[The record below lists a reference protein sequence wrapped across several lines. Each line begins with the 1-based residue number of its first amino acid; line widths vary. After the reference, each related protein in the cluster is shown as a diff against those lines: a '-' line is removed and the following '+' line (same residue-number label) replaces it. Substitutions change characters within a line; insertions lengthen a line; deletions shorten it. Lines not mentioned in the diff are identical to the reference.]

1 MTLRRRI
8 IDWTLTGLLILIPA
22 LVLRASLSPQGNPSF
37 LDNAMLRIT
46 APLQTA
52 VTWMV
57 EGLGGA
63 WSSYIA
69 LVDVE
74 DENEEL
80 RAENEKLRKE
90 LAQVTRRAYDVEA
103 LEELAVVKKQT
114 PADTLGARVIS
125 APMSSNFRVLRL
137 RIDRGKQDIS
147 PKMAVIAGT
156 GPVGTIERVFGDYA
170 DVRLISDADQKIDVI
185 VKRTGRPGWLFGKG
199 KPDSYACEIKSLVLP
214 ANPEERAKV
223 GDEIVTSGVGSPFPA
238 GLVIGKI
245 TKLDGDNGM
254 VQYVEVEPVVDV
266 SLVRTVLVLLAKPP
280 PEDPDAKTKRRS
292 EAAFGV
298 KPL

>member
-8 IDWTLTGLLILIPA
+8 IDWTLTGLLIVIPA
-22 LVLRASLSPQGNPSF
+22 LVLKASLARGNPSF
-37 LDNAMLRIT
+37 LDVAMLRIT

-52 VTWMV
+52 VTWVV
-57 EGLGGA
+57 EGVGGM
-63 WSSYIA
+63 WSGYVA
-69 LVDVE
+69 LIDVE

-103 LEELAVVKKQT
+103 LEELAQVKKQT
-114 PADTLGARVIS
+114 PADTVGARVIA
-125 APMSSNFRVLRL
+125 APMTPNFRVLRL
-137 RIDRGKQDIS
+137 RIDRGKNEIT

-156 GPVGTIERVFGDYA
+156 GPVGTIDTVFGDYA
-170 DVRLISDADQKIDVI
+170 DVRLISDANSKIDII
-185 VKRTGRPGWLFGKG
+185 VKRTGRPGWLIGKG
-199 KPDSYACEIKSLVLP
+199 KHDSYACRIESLSLP
-214 ANPEERAKV
+214 ANLEERAKV
-223 GDEIVTSGVGSPFPA
+223 GDEIVTSGKGSPFPA
-238 GLVIGKI
+238 GLTIGKV

-254 VQYVEVEPVVDV
+254 VQYVEVEPIVDV
-266 SLVRTVLVLLAKPP
+266 SLVRSVLVLLAKPP

-292 EAAFGV
+292 EPAFGV

>member
-8 IDWTLTGLLILIPA
+8 IDWTLTGLLIVIPA
-22 LVLRASLSPQGNPSF
+22 LVLRASLSRESPSF
-37 LDNAMLRIT
+37 LDTAMLRIT

-52 VTWMV
+52 VSWVV
-57 EGLGGA
+57 EGIGGM
-63 WSSYIA
+63 WSGYVA
-69 LVDVE
+69 LIDVE

-103 LEELAVVKKQT
+103 LEELAQVKKQT
-114 PADTLGARVIS
+114 PADTVGARVIA
-125 APMSSNFRVLRL
+125 APMTPNFRVLRL
-137 RIDRGKQDIS
+137 RIDRGKNEIT

-156 GPVGTIERVFGDYA
+156 GPVGTIETVFGDYA
-170 DVRLISDADQKIDVI
+170 DVRLISDSSSKIDVI
-185 VKRTGRPGWLFGKG
+185 VKRTGRLGWLIGKG
-199 KPDSYACEIKSLVLP
+199 KHDSYACRIESLSLP
-214 ANPEERAKV
+214 ANLEERAKV
-223 GDEIVTSGVGSPFPA
+223 GDEIVTSGKGSPFPA
-238 GLVIGKI
+238 GLTIGKI

-266 SLVRTVLVLLAKPP
+266 SLVRSVLVLLAKPP

-292 EAAFGV
+292 EPAFGV

>member
-8 IDWTLTGLLILIPA
+8 IDWTLTGLLIVIPA
-22 LVLRASLSPQGNPSF
+22 LVLKASLANGTPSF
-37 LDNAMLRIT
+37 LDVAMLRIT

-52 VTWMV
+52 VTWV
-57 EGLGGA
+57 IEGVGGM
-63 WSSYIA
+63 WSGYVA
-69 LVDVE
+69 LIDVE

-90 LAQVTRRAYDVEA
+90 LTQVTRRAYDVEA
-103 LEELAVVKKQT
+103 LEELAQVKKQT
-114 PADTLGARVIS
+114 PADTVGARVIA
-125 APMSSNFRVLRL
+125 APMTPNFRVLRL
-137 RIDRGKQDIS
+137 RIDRGKNEIT

-156 GPVGTIERVFGDYA
+156 GPVGTIDTVFGDYA
-170 DVRLISDADQKIDVI
+170 DVRLISDADSKIDII
-185 VKRTGRPGWLFGKG
+185 VKRTGRPGWLIGKG
-199 KPDSYACEIKSLVLP
+199 KHDSYACRIDSLSLP
-214 ANPEERAKV
+214 ANLEERAKV
-223 GDEIVTSGVGSPFPA
+223 GDEIVTSGKGSPFPA
-238 GLVIGKI
+238 GLTIGKV

-266 SLVRTVLVLLAKPP
+266 SLVRSVLVLLAKPP

-292 EAAFGV
+292 EPAFGV